1 MARRSMLSSFGLRA
15 LRAARTNSV
24 LYLRRRSSAQ
34 GTHQPPR
41 GVALRWQLGQRL
53 GIEQPHLLRLRRGLV
68 ELEHGLPQ
76 AVHRD
81 IAIFLF
87 DLDADGAAA

>member
-53 GIEQPHLLRLRRGLV
+53 GIEQPQLFWFRRGLV
-68 ELEHGLPQ
+68 ELKHGLPQ
-76 AVHRD
+76 AVHRNL
-81 IAIFLF
+81 AILLL
-87 DLDADGAAA
+87 DLDPDGAAA